1 MTRFFCSFNF
11 VTFFMKIALLR
22 QSDENIVISIYNK
35 DFNVTPMYTVQNL

>member
-35 DFNVTPMYTVQNL
+35 DFVTPMYTVQKL